1 MQSAKNIIITGRT
14 IERETRLL
22 YTFISYVICLI
33 LYYLVQTSVSQ
44 HFLREVDVLGQIKC
58 STREGEF
65 YDVLMRVW
73 PKTRCKFMFLHH
85 SVRSSA
91 VIVVLCS
98 KEITLMFPLVMDAL
112 FWATNLFIHKEWFLL
127 FMLGLVSMMWIC
139 INLADREKVCNHS

>member
-65 YDVLMRVW
+65 YDVLMRV
-73 PKTRCKFMFLHH
+73 
-85 SVRSSA
+85 
-91 VIVVLCS
+91 
-98 KEITLMFPLVMDAL
+98 
-112 FWATNLFIHKEWFLL
+112 
-127 FMLGLVSMMWIC
+127 
-139 INLADREKVCNHS
+139 